1 MRLCNAQ
8 TPPIICYADMGRIA
22 SHAHVRLVQIIAA
35 TVAKVFNIDIAHLR
49 ATSRGPARV
58 ALARQV
64 AMYLAHC
71 AFRLPHAVVGQLF
84 ERDRSTVSYACAL
97 VEDRRDD
104 PVFDRTLFQLEEI
117 VHRVGQTSGLCI
129 ACDGEI

>member
-1 MRLCNAQ
+1 MSPCDAELHLRTWDAKSFRSQSCL
-8 TPPIICYADMGRIA
+8 
-22 SHAHVRLVQIIAA
+22 HVPLVQIIAA

-49 ATSRGPARV
+49 ATSRGQAHV

-71 AFRLPHAVVGQLF
+71 AFRLTHAEVGQLF
-84 ERDRSTVSYACAL
+84 DRDRSTVSYACAL

-117 VHRVGQTSGLCI
+117 VHRVGQTSGLCRDI
-129 ACDGEI
+129 DAEI

>member
-1 MRLCNAQ
+1 MSSCNAEMHL
-8 TPPIICYADMGRIA
+8 TTCDADAFPSRPYL
-22 SHAHVRLVQIIAA
+22 HVPLAQIIAA

-49 ATSRGPARV
+49 ATSRGQARV

-71 AFRLPHAVVGQLF
+71 AFRLTHAEVGQLF
-84 ERDRSTVSYACAL
+84 DRDRSTVSYACAL

-117 VHRVGQTSGLCI
+117 VHRVGRTSGLCLAI
-129 ACDGEI
+129 DAEI